1 MAISNSILNKYNKLA
16 ETALSDL
23 ILDHEIL
30 GFTALAMGGIKIV
43 DNSIHPALA
52 WTDYKNIYINAELAE
67 QHGLNG
73 EHIKFLIGHETLHP
87 ILLSHLRRG
96 DKDPELWNQATDY
109 AINALLINEGKCCNK
124 RSTGLFIEGGC
135 YKAEFSDMTAE
146 QIYDYLKQ
154 HPEENEQPT
163 LPLDF
168 HLDDGDG
175 KGSYED
181 ADGNIQN
188 ADVREVLMKMDDI
201 IKTAMAKG
209 NLSIEFRRMLNN
221 LPKVKE
227 NWKSKLLHYIKQ
239 FDKSDSTWKRPN
251 RRQLSSGFYFPGQR
265 KTERLKIAVGIDT
278 SGSIDQDTLELFFGH
293 VFKICNQFKKFSI
306 KVFCW
311 STEAHKN
318 SLVEL
323 TERNIRSFKIKDYHI
338 ESNGGTVAQTGI
350 DYVNSW
356 SDKPDCYICLTDG
369 CIETDLVNKVGNVPM
384 VLAISEN
391 YDYEVPSTCSRTT
404 KIKISK

>member
-181 ADGNIQN
+181 ADGNIPQDLVDLSALTTTQN
-188 ADVREVLMKMDDI
+188 
-201 IKTAMAKG
+201 
-209 NLSIEFRRMLNN
+209 
-221 LPKVKE
+221 VK
-227 NWKSKLLHYIKQ
+227 Y
-239 FDKSDSTWKRPN
+239 
-251 RRQLSSGFYFPGQR
+251 
-265 KTERLKIAVGIDT
+265 
-278 SGSIDQDTLELFFGH
+278 QD
-293 VFKICNQFKKFSI
+293 CI
-306 KVFCW
+306 KVF
-311 STEAHKN
+311 N
-318 SLVEL
+318 VDNVSLLHLTIASINANRFRIDEIQSRSGYVLFTAAGKQFLASISNVNTNQGMLKITPVDDNYYFQPGIVTNIFKYIEL
-323 TERNIRSFKIKDYHI
+323 NLKTK
-338 ESNGGTVAQTGI
+338 
-350 DYVNSW
+350 
-356 SDKPDCYICLTDG
+356 L
-369 CIETDLVNKVGNVPM
+369 ETIN
-384 VLAISEN
+384 
-391 YDYEVPSTCSRTT
+391 
-404 KIKISK
+404 